1 MLADVDWLAIDTLN
15 LADNQLTAFPTVLRR
30 AARVENAGPHSQRR
44 RRVRPAVAVPALRA
58 APPVPRRQRADGR
71 GARVAH
77 RGRGGRER
85 ATSFDPGR
93 QPGEYLFL

>member
-1 MLADVDWLAIDTLN
+1 M
-15 LADNQLTAFPTVLRR
+15 
-30 AARVENAGPHSQRR
+30 
-44 RRVRPAVAVPALRA
+44 AVPALRA
-58 APPVPRRQRADGR
+58 APPVPRQQPTDGR

-93 QPGEYLFL
+93 QPGKCITLLITLRMGN